1 MGKHA
6 DGPPREGPLA
16 RHGRRMARWRWVVI
30 PLWVL
35 VIAVAAM
42 FGGRIGDVL
51 TDEAHLPGS
60 DAERGVHLI
69 ESHFAGGGEFSEV
82 TPVFRS
88 PGLTVDDPE
97 YRDAVTAGLDRA
109 AAIVPGTEVVSYFS
123 NGARDMVGDDGHL
136 SIATLRMPVDSDT
149 ASDHVPAIREA
160 LGTPAGFEPTLLGG
174 DAAEWYDMEPIIT
187 EDLMRAELIVLP
199 VALLILLLFFGSLT
213 SALLPF
219 VVAISS
225 VLLAMAGTWATGQSM
240 DIASQALN
248 VIVLVGIGIGI
259 DYALLIVSR
268 FRKEI
273 AAGASR
279 EDALA
284 LTTATAGRA
293 VILSG
298 ATVAIGLAALVAI
311 PLPFIQSIGI
321 GGLLVPVFAVI
332 TALTVLPAI
341 LATLGRRVDSL
352 RVYPRRWRLPAG
364 AIFGPI
370 GRLAT
375 RGAVPVAAVC
385 LIALG
390 ALALQS
396 GNLNMNQDSLA
407 DGVKTEANEAGL
419 IIRDQLGG
427 GAASPNI
434 YVIDSGR
441 PDGVYAPGAM
451 AELRGVADAFRDRS
465 DIVAGVTWPSAAT
478 PEGLRAASAGVI
490 DPTGRYALMNVAAY
504 GDPLSDQARAVND
517 LMLQE
522 ADGIEAAMPGG
533 EVVLTGEPA
542 AANEFNS
549 AMYDPFPYLVIG
561 VLVLT
566 FLVLTIAFRGW
577 VIPLISVLVTALS
590 LLAVYGLMVL
600 VFQEGVGSGLL
611 GMDHEVRGIAP
622 WVPLFVF
629 AFLFGISMD
638 YQVFLLERMRELR
651 KEGHTSVDS
660 IAFGVRDTGRIIVTA
675 AAIMATAFGGF
686 AAGQMVDMKEFGF
699 ALASAVVIDALVV
712 RPLLVPALMRL
723 AGTRCWPKRMRVGG
737 PTPAAVV
744 HER

>member
-1 MGKHA
+1 MSRHP
-6 DGPPREGPLA
+6 DGAHREGPLA
-16 RHGRRMARWRWVVI
+16 RHGRRMARWRWAVI
-30 PLWVL
+30 PLWVVL
-35 VIAVAAM
+35 LAVAAL

-60 DAERGVHLI
+60 DAERGIHMI
-69 ESHFAGGGEFSEV
+69 ERHFAGGGEFTEV
-82 TPVFRS
+82 TPVFRH
-88 PGLTVDDPE
+88 PDLTVDDPA
-97 YRDAVTAGLDRA
+97 YRAAVTAGLGRA
-109 AAIVPGTEVVSYFS
+109 AAIVPGTEVVSYFTS
-123 NGARDMVGDDGHL
+123 GARDMVGDDGHL
-136 SIATLRMPVDSDT
+136 TIATLRMPVGTDA
-149 ASDHVPAIREA
+149 ASDHVPALRAA

-174 DAAEWYDMEPIIT
+174 DAAEWHDMEPIIT
-187 EDLMRAELIVLP
+187 DDLMRAELIVLP
-199 VALLILLLFFGSLT
+199 VALLVLLIFFGSLT

-225 VLLAMAGTWATGQSM
+225 VLLAMAGTWAAGQSM

-268 FRKEI
+268 FRREI
-273 AAGASR
+273 AGGASR
-279 EDALA
+279 ADAVA
-284 LTTATAGRA
+284 RTTATAGRA

-298 ATVAIGLAALVAI
+298 ATVAIGLTALIAI

-332 TALTVLPAI
+332 TAITVLPAI
-341 LATLGRRVDSL
+341 LATLGPRVDSL
-352 RVYPRRWRLPAG
+352 RVYPRRWRLPTG
-364 AIFGPI
+364 ALFGPI

-385 LIALG
+385 LIALT
-390 ALALQS
+390 ALALQA
-396 GNLNMNQDSLA
+396 GDLNTNQDSLA
-407 DGVKTEANEAGL
+407 DGVKTEANAASL

-441 PDGVYAPGAM
+441 PGGIYTADAI
-451 AELRGVADAFRDRS
+451 AELRSVADALRDRS
-465 DIVAGVTWPSAAT
+465 DIVAGVAWPAAAT
-478 PEGLRAASAGVI
+478 PDGLRAAAASVV

-522 ADGIEAAMPGG
+522 RDRIEAALPGA
-533 EVVLTGEPA
+533 EVVLTGAPA
-542 AANEFNS
+542 AANEFNN
-549 AMYDPFPYLVIG
+549 AMYDPFPYLVLG
-561 VLVLT
+561 VLALT
-566 FLVLTIAFRGW
+566 FLVLTVAFRGW

-600 VFQEGVGSGLL
+600 VFQQGLGVGLL
-611 GMDHEVRGIAP
+611 GMDHEARGIAP

-651 KEGHTSVDS
+651 RAGHTSVDA

-675 AAIMATAFGGF
+675 AAIMAVAFGGF
-686 AAGQMVDMKEFGF
+686 ATGQLVDMKEFGF
-699 ALASAVVIDALVV
+699 ALASAVIIDALIV

-723 AGTRCWPKRMRVGG
+723 AGTRCWPKRMRIGG
-737 PTPAAVV
+737 PAPLAP
-744 HER
+744 ER

>member
-1 MGKHA
+1 MRA
-6 DGPPREGPLA
+6 LSEAPQREGMLA

-30 PLWVL
+30 PLWVV
-35 VIAVAAM
+35 VIAAAVM

-51 TDEAHLPGS
+51 TDEATLPGS
-60 DAERGVHLI
+60 DAERGIHLI
-69 ESHFAGGGEFSEV
+69 EQHFAGGDAFSEV

-88 PGLTVDDPE
+88 PDLTVDDPG
-97 YRDAVTAGLDRA
+97 YRDAVTGALDRA
-109 AAIVPGTEVVSYFS
+109 AAVVPGTEVVSYFTT
-123 NGARDMVGDDGHL
+123 GARDMVGDDGHL
-136 SIATLRMPVDSDT
+136 SIATLRMPVDPDAAT
-149 ASDHVPAIREA
+149 DHVPAIRDA
-160 LGTPAGFEPTLLGG
+160 LGTPPGFEPTLLGG
-174 DAAEWYDMEPIIT
+174 DAAEWHDMEPIIT
-187 EDLMRAELIVLP
+187 DDLMRAELIVLP
-199 VALLILLLFFGSLT
+199 AALLILLLFFGSFT

-225 VLLAMAGTWATGQSM
+225 VMLAMAGTWVAGQSM

-259 DYALLIVSR
+259 DYALLMVSR

-273 AAGASR
+273 AAGSSR

-284 LTTATAGRA
+284 RTTATAGRA

-352 RVYPRRWRLPAG
+352 RVYPRRWHLPTG

-385 LIALG
+385 LIVLG

-396 GNLNMNQDSLA
+396 GDLNMNQDSLA
-407 DGVKTEANEAGL
+407 DGVTTEANEAGL
-419 IIRDQLGG
+419 IIRDELGG

-441 PDGVYAPGAM
+441 PDGIYAPGAI
-451 AELRGVADAFRDRS
+451 AELRSAADAFRDRA

-504 GDPLSDQARAVND
+504 GDALSDQARAVND
-517 LMLQE
+517 LMLQQK
-522 ADGIEAAMPGG
+522 DGIEAAMPGG

-542 AANEFNS
+542 AGNEFNA

-566 FLVLTIAFRGW
+566 FLALTIAFRGW

-590 LLAVYGLMVL
+590 LLAVYGLLVL

-611 GMDHEVRGIAP
+611 GMDHDVRGIAP

-651 KEGHTSVDS
+651 REGHTGVDS

-675 AAIMATAFGGF
+675 AAIMAVAFGGF
-686 AAGQMVDMKEFGF
+686 AAGRMVDLKEFGF
-699 ALASAVVIDALVV
+699 ALASAVVIDALLV

-723 AGTRCWPKRMRVGG
+723 AGTRCWPKRMRVAA
-737 PTPAAVV
+737 PAPVTVV
-744 HER
+744 HDR